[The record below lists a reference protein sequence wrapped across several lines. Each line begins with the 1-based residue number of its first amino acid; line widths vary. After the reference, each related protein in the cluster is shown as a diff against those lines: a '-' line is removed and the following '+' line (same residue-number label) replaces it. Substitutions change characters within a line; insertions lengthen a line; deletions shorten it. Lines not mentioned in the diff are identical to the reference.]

1 MGEMKKLA
9 EAMEE
14 IRVERLEQPLK
25 LITCPVCRRSACED
39 GENMC
44 LRCDSLIYDAMME
57 AQEERDNEW
66 WLA

>member
-25 LITCPVCRRSACED
+25 LITCPVWHREEKKSMKDMED
-39 GENMC
+39 K
-44 LRCDSLIYDAMME
+44 
-57 AQEERDNEW
+57 
-66 WLA
+66 